1 MESKDLKCLL
11 AFSHFYNKNNV
22 LIYFKVICDLM
33 YFGSLVPDTKMAG
46 AAVSRSG
53 LESSPRKRK
62 VVCSNP
68 SRDRHNS

>member
-1 MESKDLKCLL
+1 MESKDLKCVL

-22 LIYFKVICDLM
+22 LIYFKVMCDLM
-33 YFGSLVPDTKMAG
+33 YFGSLVPNSKLAG

-53 LESSPRKRK
+53 LERSPRKRE

-68 SRDRHNS
+68 SRDRPKS